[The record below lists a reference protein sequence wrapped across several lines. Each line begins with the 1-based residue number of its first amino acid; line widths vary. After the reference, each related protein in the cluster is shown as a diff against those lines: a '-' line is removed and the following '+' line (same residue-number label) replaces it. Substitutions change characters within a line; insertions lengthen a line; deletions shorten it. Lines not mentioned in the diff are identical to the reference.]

1 MNQPIH
7 NDYWLSR
14 FESILNSAL
23 VQHRAVSLIR
33 VDLRFPEHM
42 PVTIMDPDP
51 DSAVISRFFESLK
64 AKIQAYQ
71 RKKRRTNKRVR
82 ATTLHYFWCREF
94 GKEKGRK
101 HYHVILLLNKDTW
114 CSPGDFTVPSSLAT
128 LIQLA
133 WCSALHLEPWQG
145 NGLVHFPGGRLSV
158 NRHHLMLALLPMIR
172 LCRVDVLKPG
182 RLQTKSRV
190 KPLFSGSSVVMWKRC
205 RKPWREPVI
214 S

>member
-33 VDLRFPEHM
+33 VDLRFPEYM

-51 DSAVISRFFESLK
+51 DSAVISRFFASLK

-71 RKKRRTNKRVR
+71 RKKRWANQRVH
-82 ATTLHYFWCREF
+82 ATSLRYFWCREF
-94 GKEKGRK
+94 GKMYGRK

-114 CSPGDFTVPSSLAT
+114 CSLGDFSEPSSLAT
-128 LIQLA
+128 MIQEA
-133 WCSALHLEPWQG
+133 WCAPCILSPGKAMAWSI
-145 NGLVHFPGGRLSV
+145 FPGGRLPV
-158 NRHHLMLALLPMIR
+158 NRHRLMLALLPMTR
-172 LCRVDVLKPG
+172 LCRVDVLIPG
-182 RLQTKSRV
+182 RLQTKSQV
-190 KPLFSGSSVVMWKRC
+190 KPLCSGSSVVMWKRC
-205 RKPWREPVI
+205 RKPGTEPVI

>member
-7 NDYWLSR
+7 NAYWLSR
-14 FESILNSAL
+14 FESILNGAL
-23 VQHRAVSLIR
+23 AQHRAVSLIR
-33 VDLRFPEHM
+33 VDLRFPEYM
-42 PVTIMDPDP
+42 PATIMDTDL
-51 DSAVISRFFESLK
+51 DSAVISRFFASLK

-71 RKKRRTNKRVR
+71 RKKRRANKRVR
-82 ATTLHYFWCREF
+82 ATTLRYFWCREF

-133 WCSALHLEPWQG
+133 WCSALHLSPGRVMDWFI
-145 NGLVHFPGGRLSV
+145 FPGGRLSV

-172 LCRVDVLKPG
+172 LCLVDVLIPG
-182 RLQTKSRV
+182 RILTKNLV
-190 KPLFSGSSVVMWKRC
+190 DPLCSGSSVVMWKRC

>member
-7 NDYWLSR
+7 NAYWLSR

-23 VQHRAVSLIR
+23 AQHRAVSLIR
-33 VDLRFPEHM
+33 VDLRFPEYM

-51 DSAVISRFFESLK
+51 DSAVISRFFASLK

-71 RKKRRTNKRVR
+71 RHKRRANKRVH
-82 ATTLHYFWCREF
+82 ATSLRYFWCREF

-133 WCSALHLEPWQG
+133 WCSTLHLEPWQG

-182 RLQTKSRV
+182 RLQTKSLV
-190 KPLFSGSSVVMWKRC
+190 DPLCSGSSEVMWKRC
-205 RKPWREPVI
+205 RKPWREPFI